1 MQFLRDTSFD
11 FINRHRTG
19 FLFSAV
25 LICIGLVFL
34 VVQGGPNFG
43 IDFRGGVKV
52 HAKISRPLNEA
63 ALQAKLTE
71 LGHDPNLIQFRHGQT
86 VITETELQE
95 ELINKGFDTKL
106 ELPTGESIAT
116 VVELETKMTSL
127 GYDDTKITIEA
138 GKYPIEIEAFISMG
152 HRPEFQQQS
161 INIPILSDPGDGTA
175 TIIQVSSSEEK
186 AHLLNDEDTIELV
199 DTNGRRR
206 NEISSVE
213 LLQDGTVKQLTLTE
227 EIGIDLTEN
236 ATIQIQ
242 ASVGSILTEAM
253 LEGGDGWK
261 AVPQGVNVIEV
272 GPSVGRD
279 LQWAALWSVL
289 ASIAILL
296 LYISWRFEFRFAIG
310 AIAALVH
317 DVLITLGLFAIL
329 SKEINLPTVAAFLT
343 IIGYSLNDTIVVF
356 DRIREN
362 GISLRGTEYID
373 VLNRS
378 INQSLS
384 RTVITSITT
393 LFVVVV
399 IFVLSSSGEEI
410 NTFALA
416 LIVGVLIGTYS
427 SVFIASPILYIWQ
440 KKEQEV
446 KA

>member
-1 MQFLRDTSFD
+1 MQLLKDTNFD
-11 FINRHRTG
+11 FINKHRTG

-25 LICIGLVFL
+25 LIVIGIVYLIG
-34 VVQGGPNFG
+34 QGGPNFG

-52 HAKISRPLNEA
+52 EAKFNRAVTEA
-63 ALQAKLTE
+63 ELKTKLTE
-71 LGHDPNLIQFRHGQT
+71 LGYEDAKIQL
-86 VITETELQE
+86 EPDE
-95 ELINKGFDTKL
+95 NK
-106 ELPTGESIAT
+106 A
-116 VVELETKMTSL
+116 
-127 GYDDTKITIEA
+127 Y
-138 GKYPIEIEAFISMG
+138 ISMG

-161 INIPILSDPGDGTA
+161 INIPIMADPGDATA
-175 TIIQVSSSEEK
+175 TSLQVSSTSEK
-186 AHLLNDEDTIELV
+186 VHLLNSGDTVELV
-199 DTNGRRR
+199 DGDLQRR
-206 NEISSVE
+206 NEISARE
-213 LLQDGTVKQLTLTE
+213 LVAEGTAIQLTFTQE
-227 EIGIDLTEN
+227 FGVDFTEN

-242 ASVGSILTEAM
+242 ASVGSILTEAL

-261 AVPQGVNVIEV
+261 AESEGVNVTEV

-279 LQWAALWSVL
+279 LKWSALWSVL

-296 LYISWRFEFRFAIG
+296 VYISWRFEFRFAIG
-310 AIAALVH
+310 AIAALIH
-317 DVLITLGLFAIL
+317 DVLITLGLFALL

-362 GISLRGTEYID
+362 GISLRGTDYVE

-393 LFVVVV
+393 LFVVAV
-399 IFVLSSSGEEI
+399 IFALSGSGEEI

-427 SVFIASPILYIWQ
+427 SVFIASPILHIWQ
-440 KKEQEV
+440 QREQ
-446 KA
+446 KAKA

>member
-11 FINRHRTG
+11 FISRHRNG
-19 FLFSAV
+19 FMFSAV
-25 LICIGLVFL
+25 LICIGIVFL
-34 VVQGGPNFG
+34 VIQGGPNFG
-43 IDFRGGVKV
+43 IDFRGGVKI
-52 HAKISRPLNEA
+52 HAKISKPLTETE
-63 ALQAKLTE
+63 LQAKLSE
-71 LGHDPNLIQFRHGQT
+71 LGLDSNTLKIPLGET

-95 ELINKGFDTKL
+95 ELNNKGYDIKL
-106 ELPTGESIAT
+106 ELPTGENAITEA
-116 VVELETKMTSL
+116 ELEAKLSSI
-127 GYDDTKITIEA
+127 GYEAKIQIES
-138 GKYPIEIEAFISMG
+138 GKYPVENEVFISMG
-152 HRPEFQQQS
+152 HRTEFQEQS
-161 INIPILSDPGDGTA
+161 INIPLLSDPGDATA
-175 TIIQVSSSEEK
+175 KSVQVSSTAEK
-186 AHLLNDEDTIELV
+186 VHLLSENDSVEFVDEDE
-199 DTNGRRR
+199 RRR
-206 NEISSVE
+206 NQISSVE
-213 LLQDGTVKQLTLTE
+213 PVADGTVIQLTLADK
-227 EIGIDLTEN
+227 IGIDLTEN
-236 ATIQIQ
+236 ATIEIQ
-242 ASVGSILTEAM
+242 ASAGSILTEAL

-261 AVPQGVNVIEV
+261 SVPTGVNVIEV

-279 LQWAALWSVL
+279 LKWAALWSIL

-317 DVLITLGLFAIL
+317 DVLITLGIFAIF

-362 GISLRGTEYID
+362 GVSLRGTEYID

-393 LFVVVV
+393 LFVVAV
-399 IFVLSSSGEEI
+399 IFVLSNSGEEI

-440 KKEQEV
+440 QKEQEA